1 MFTAGINHNGSH
13 EKTLVFFNMPTT
25 LKVSSVIDKT
35 LAFCNEIA
43 SLFEVNEKEKIPNFI
58 FYCSKTSKT
67 RAALSSWTFLYRIN
81 ERFPKKV
88 FDFMSAKRVQNLR
101 ETSSSGKKR
110 AQRSLDFFF
119 EKEAKEKFLITF
131 SSLIAVY
138 LDAHKMFR
146 LYDYKPCNES
156 YLLEYIDVLAEEML
170 NPNYINLEGSKR
182 KGMKLLPA
190 KKIDTTC
197 ENSDNLE
204 GNKRKSI
211 KLISTKKINTI
222 GKNSAK
228 LKGSKRKRM
237 KLIPSK
243 KIDTICENNGPISSP
258 PPPLNNI

>member
-1 MFTAGINHNGSH
+1 MSTAS
-13 EKTLVFFNMPTT
+13 
-25 LKVSSVIDKT
+25 KVSSVIDKT

-43 SLFEVNEKEKIPNFI
+43 SLFEVSEKEKIPNFI
-58 FYCSKTSKT
+58 FYCSKTSKK

-81 ERFPKKV
+81 KHFPKKV
-88 FDFMSAKRVQNLR
+88 FDFISEKRVQNLR

-110 AQRSLDFFF
+110 AQRSLDAFF
-119 EKEAKEKFLITF
+119 EKEAKDKFLITF

-156 YLLEYIDVLAEEML
+156 YLLEYINVLAEEML

-190 KKIDTTC
+190 
-197 ENSDNLE
+197 
-204 GNKRKSI
+204 RKFDM
-211 KLISTKKINTI
+211 I
-222 GKNSAK
+222 GKNSDN

-237 KLIPSK
+237 KLTPSK
-243 KIDTICENNGPISSP
+243 KIDMICENNGPISFP
-258 PPPLNNI
+258 PPPSNNM